1 MWEDGDRCSIQ
12 CVGGAEVLAETSTR
26 LLQETI
32 IMDELGS
39 GQFVRI
45 STRARGDRC
54 PGLVTC
60 GSGIGEPLRSG
71 CAGGAEFSGLRSQVG
86 ADAMQ
91 LTISILARLGPC
103 CYEPGSL
110 CVCNGLLLSNQ
121 SWSSDRGVRLLPH

>member
-1 MWEDGDRCSIQ
+1 MWEDGDRCCIK

-71 CAGGAEFSGLRSQVG
+71 CTGGRR
-86 ADAMQ
+86 
-91 LTISILARLGPC
+91 I
-103 CYEPGSL
+103 
-110 CVCNGLLLSNQ
+110 
-121 SWSSDRGVRLLPH
+121 